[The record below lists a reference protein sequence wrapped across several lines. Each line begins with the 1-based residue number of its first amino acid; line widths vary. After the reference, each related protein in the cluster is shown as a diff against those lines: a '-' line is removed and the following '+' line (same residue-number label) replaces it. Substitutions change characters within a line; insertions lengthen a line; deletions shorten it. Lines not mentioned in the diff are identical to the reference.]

1 MRRQKKNQSIP
12 VIFFVCGL
20 LIMSGCTRKEELLI
34 LDGQDGDKSAVQES
48 QAGVSDSADG
58 QEVLT
63 EESASADERTEAAEA
78 VYEEVIEPQM
88 IFVHVCGAVMMP
100 GVYELESGSRVYE
113 AVKAAGGFT
122 DDADE
127 SYVNQAQILPD
138 GVKLTIPTVEE
149 TLAMAA
155 DEEEE
160 RLADWMETPGG
171 QPESYAEE
179 TGETGKININTA
191 SEAELCRIPG
201 IGETRA
207 TAIIAYRQEHGDFAR
222 IEDIMKVAG
231 IKEGTF
237 EKIKDSIKV
246 D

>member
-1 MRRQKKNQSIP
+1 M
-12 VIFFVCGL
+12 
-20 LIMSGCTRKEELLI
+20 
-34 LDGQDGDKSAVQES
+34 DGQGGDGSPVQES
-48 QAGVSDSADG
+48 QAGVSDPADG
-58 QEVLT
+58 RMVPT
-63 EESASADERTEAAEA
+63 AESASADEHSEAAEA
-78 VYEEVIEPQM
+78 VCEEAMEPQT
-88 IFVHVCGAVMMP
+88 IFVHVCGAVTAP

-160 RLADWMETPGG
+160 TLADWMETPGG
-171 QPESYAEE
+171 QPEGYAGEA
-179 TGETGKININTA
+179 GETGKIDINTA
-191 SEAELCRIPG
+191 SEAELCMIPG

-207 TAIIAYRQEHGDFAR
+207 AAVIAYRQEHGDFAR

-246 D
+246 N